1 MSDSWLRA
9 EPLWFGVHLVP
20 EHGILPETKK
30 QSRSAGAKATRTNG
44 AADGAAAEVTAAG
57 DGVDGGDDYDS
68 GRKRRRSVSAERRR
82 KALERRKK
90 GSSDH

>member
-20 EHGILPETKK
+20 EHGILPEPKK
-30 QSRSAGAKATRTNG
+30 RSRTSAVDAGSSGETAVPDEAANG
-44 AADGAAAEVTAAG
+44 S
-57 DGVDGGDDYDS
+57 GDDDSS

-82 KALERRKK
+82 KALERRKQ
-90 GSSDH
+90 SSGD